1 MSIRNRQ
8 QIGFHGRYK
17 FYHSLENAP
26 GFINVGLRL
35 FNYYLCVKSFMQ
47 TPIFLQRQKKSD
59 NLNYRIA
66 GLEMEYC

>member
-35 FNYYLCVKSFMQ
+35 FNYCLCANSFMLGLVFAITKENPTTQ
-47 TPIFLQRQKKSD
+47 TIELPD
-59 NLNYRIA
+59 
-66 GLEMEYC
+66 

>member
-1 MSIRNRQ
+1 MYKSKGHIDLADVHIVFPLDETSRNKSNISTRNPQ

-35 FNYYLCVKSFMQ
+35 FNHLRRH
-47 TPIFLQRQKKSD
+47 I
-59 NLNYRIA
+59 
-66 GLEMEYC
+66 